1 MKKFIAVLA
10 IALFVG
16 SLSVPTFAAVSNEN
30 GTIMKFD
37 VPPKKAE
44 VKTTDKKSDC
54 SSAVKSDCSSAKK
67 ADCNTAS
74 LTAEKSDCSSAKK
87 ADCNTASLT
96 AEKSDCNS
104 ACLTAEKKACDD
116 KDKK

>member
-30 GTIMKFD
+30 VAIMIFD
-37 VPPKKAE
+37 GPEKPGDKV
-44 VKTTDKKSDC
+44 TDKKSDC
-54 SSAVKSDCSSAKK
+54 STAKK
-67 ADCNTAS
+67 ADCNTPCA
-74 LTAEKSDCSSAKK
+74 TAEKKSDCSTECTTAKK
-87 ADCNTASLT
+87 SDCNTAS
-96 AEKSDCNS
+96 A
-104 ACLTAEKKACDD
+104 TAEKKACND